1 MLMQG
6 DQGGTDCTL
15 VQTTA
20 EWALLGH
27 SGRGLRQWAPEEGSE
42 GGPADTGTASPDSML
57 VQDGG
62 EAVEE
67 GLVKRFH
74 LESIF
79 LILLNAHSALYN
91 YTTHHWWG
99 PHSTTCCMHSLVVHV

>member
-1 MLMQG
+1 MGHSAMTQFIIIIDSHTNTQEKGERIFKQSHTHTHVHTQIQTPSLPQADPSSGNHRGTPRLLLQG

-42 GGPADTGTASPDSML
+42 GGPADTGAAS
-57 VQDGG
+57 
-62 EAVEE
+62 
-67 GLVKRFH
+67 
-74 LESIF
+74 
-79 LILLNAHSALYN
+79 
-91 YTTHHWWG
+91 
-99 PHSTTCCMHSLVVHV
+99 